1 MWRTN
6 GGEIAAFFLARATAL
21 LASAFNT
28 LALGSIYGGFTQAGT
43 RD

>member
-6 GGEIAAFFLARATAL
+6 GGEIAAFFLARATSL
-21 LASAFNT
+21 L
-28 LALGSIYGGFTQAGT
+28 FTQAGT